1 MPDTATPNLPSRDF
15 DTTEDFYAQFGFEC
29 GYKDGGWMI
38 LYRGPKGSRAVLE
51 FFPYPDLDPK
61 SSSFSA
67 CLRLDDL
74 PAIMAQ
80 VTASNVPQG
89 HIGLPRFHPP
99 QKEASGLT
107 IAYLVD
113 CDGSLIRLI
122 QNN

>member
-1 MPDTATPNLPSRDF
+1 MPSRDF